1 MTSARAQTRCLA
13 SKTNGVQ
20 MASQYAASLLS
31 VGGYAATGI
40 AAVWQVSIFHGM
52 ASSELTDSGRA
63 QRRAAAR
70 CWISIAENELIV
82 LGRFGENEGQGL

>member
-1 MTSARAQTRCLA
+1 
-13 SKTNGVQ
+13 

-40 AAVWQVSIFHGM
+40 AAVWQVSIFHRM